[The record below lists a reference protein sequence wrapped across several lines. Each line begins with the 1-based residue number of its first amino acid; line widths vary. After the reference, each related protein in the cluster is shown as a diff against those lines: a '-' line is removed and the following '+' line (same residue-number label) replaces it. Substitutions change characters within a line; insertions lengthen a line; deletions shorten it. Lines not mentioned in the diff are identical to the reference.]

1 MRILLDTNIILD
13 IALKRDTFYNNSVK
27 VFKLIDNRN
36 LFAFISATTITDIYY
51 IAKKQ
56 TGHEKSI
63 EFIRGLLKFAEPLSV
78 DKEIII
84 GALESKI
91 NDFEDA
97 VQSSVAIENDLD
109 FNVSRNVKDYL
120 GSTVKTV
127 TPEEFISLQKD
138 NL

>member
-13 IALKRDTFYNNSVK
+13 IALKRDAFYDNSVK

-84 GALESKI
+84 GAFESKI